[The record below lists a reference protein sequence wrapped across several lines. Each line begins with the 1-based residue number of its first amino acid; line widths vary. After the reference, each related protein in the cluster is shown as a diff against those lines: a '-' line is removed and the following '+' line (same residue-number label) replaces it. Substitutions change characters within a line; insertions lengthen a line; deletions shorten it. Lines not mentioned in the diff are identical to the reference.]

1 MPNVNHIIRS
11 SNQHRCTGWNAEVE
25 TLVSGEIDCE
35 DFKSKLLCHMDKPA
49 IINVNIVN
57 ALSLYS

>member
-11 SNQHRCTGWNAEVE
+11 SKQHGCTGWNAEVE
-25 TLVSGEIDCE
+25 TLVSGEIDFE
-35 DFKSKLLCHMDKPA
+35 DFKSKLLCHRDKPA
-49 IINVNIVN
+49 IINVSIGS